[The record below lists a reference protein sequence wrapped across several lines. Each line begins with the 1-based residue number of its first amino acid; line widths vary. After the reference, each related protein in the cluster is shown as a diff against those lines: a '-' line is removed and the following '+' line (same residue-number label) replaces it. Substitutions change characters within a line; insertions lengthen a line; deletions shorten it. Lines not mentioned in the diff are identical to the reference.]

1 MCFPPLFPP
10 MAKSFSHIPIDKFL
24 IIPIVPMIPIPSVS
38 FHQITT
44 KEEEKKE
51 GVEEKEKEKEKE
63 NAS

>member
-1 MCFPPLFPP
+1 
-10 MAKSFSHIPIDKFL
+10 
-24 IIPIVPMIPIPSVS
+24 MIPIPSVS

-51 GVEEKEKEKEKE
+51 GVEEKEKE

>member
-1 MCFPPLFPP
+1 
-10 MAKSFSHIPIDKFL
+10 
-24 IIPIVPMIPIPSVS
+24 MIPIPSAS

-51 GVEEKEKEKEKE
+51 GVEEKEKE